1 MTYGVID
8 VGSNTI
14 RLSVYQ
20 TEGKNFRQLFTSKET
35 TGLASYI
42 SHHRMEKDGVL
53 CAAAALNK
61 FRSILEQ
68 FEIDRTEVF
77 ATASLRNI
85 DNSNEVVMELFRETG
100 YQIKVLSGH
109 EEALCDFYG
118 VMYNIYIDTGMI
130 FDIGGG
136 STELVTFENRKP
148 CTIESAGIGSLNL
161 YNQFVEK
168 IIPKKKELEVMG
180 EKVQQEL
187 DELFGCRVLAR
198 QTKNKDI
205 IGVGGTVRALL
216 KLVNLYY
223 HLEEKNRCIT
233 RNQLE
238 EIFQMATNKQ
248 KQIQNM
254 ILKIC
259 PERVHTI
266 IPGMLVMKSIME
278 KAGSERIVVS
288 KYGVR
293 EGYLYHAILSRDED
307 KEEIQ

>member
-1 MTYGVID
+1 MKCAVID

-35 TGLASYI
+35 TGLANYI

-68 FEIDRTEVF
+68 FEIDQTEVF

-136 STELVTFENRKP
+136 STELVTFENKKP

-161 YNQFVEK
+161 YNNFVEK
-168 IIPKKKELEVMG
+168 IIPKKKELETM
-180 EKVQQEL
+180 EKRVQQEL
-187 DELFGCRVLAR
+187 DDLFGCKVLSR
-198 QTKNKDI
+198 QKKSMDI

-216 KLVNLYY
+216 KLVNIYY
-223 HLEEKNRCIT
+223 HLDEKNRDIT
-233 RNQLE
+233 KEQLE
-238 EIFQMATNKQ
+238 EIFELAAAKQ

-266 IPGMLVMKSIME
+266 IPGMLVMKNIVE
-278 KAGSERIVVS
+278 KTNSRRIIVS

-293 EGYLYHAILSRDED
+293 EGYLYYKILALEERE
-307 KEEIQ
+307 EEI

>member
-1 MTYGVID
+1 MKCAVVD

-168 IIPKKKELEVMG
+168 IIPKKKELAAMG

-187 DELFGCRVLAR
+187 DDLFGCRVLAR

-205 IGVGGTVRALL
+205 IGVGGTARALL
-216 KLVNLYY
+216 KLVSLYY

-248 KQIQNM
+248 KQIQNI

-266 IPGMLVMKSIME
+266 IPCMLVMKSILE
-278 KAGSERIVVS
+278 KAGCERIVVS